1 MTQAIYPLG
10 DARSIAV
17 ARSNGLAP
25 ACTVLISMV
34 GRMPWKNPQVYVEA
48 GKRYRWDWLKGLGAV
63 LLVKPGCE
71 LGGLLADIEKEYPSQ
86 LDVIDVER
94 RAGWLINW
102 ASPGRIVSTR
112 WPQAF
117 VDDWLGTNTLHSELA
132 EIKAQAAAEA
142 KRKAEE
148 AAIEAAFEVEA
159 VWS

>member
-1 MTQAIYPLG
+1 MNHAPYPQG

-17 ARSNGLAP
+17 ARANGLAP
-25 ACTVLISMV
+25 AFTVLISMV
-34 GRMPWKNPQVYVEA
+34 GRMPWKNPQVFVEA

-117 VDDWLGTNTLHSELA
+117 VDDWLGAQVHHNAIQRATTEARALIAAKELSDN
-132 EIKAQAAAEA
+132 QL
-142 KRKAEE
+142 E
-148 AAIEAAFEVEA
+148 AA
-159 VWS
+159 WS